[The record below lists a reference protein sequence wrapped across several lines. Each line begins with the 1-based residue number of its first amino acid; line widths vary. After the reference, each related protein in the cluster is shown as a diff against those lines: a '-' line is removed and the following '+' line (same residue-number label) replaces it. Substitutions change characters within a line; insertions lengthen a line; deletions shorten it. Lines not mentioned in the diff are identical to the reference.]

1 VQRKDVLY
9 TRFSTDMQRDECCE
23 DQEREVRKG
32 LALKGIDATNFMVV
46 HDRAASGTKNDRAQ
60 FEQLRAR
67 IQRGDIGILAVDD
80 QARVSR
86 ADDAYCFITDLVFSG
101 GRFISTGEGI
111 DTAQEGWELRVK
123 VMELH
128 NSTTIRELG
137 RRVRRGQLGRVLD
150 DGSAG
155 DYPFGYESYYLDPN
169 WIEASRRGPKPKKGV
184 RILEVEAGWVRQVF
198 AWFADEE
205 RSIGWIARELT
216 RHGVSKGNKAT
227 TPGWHHQQVHRM
239 LENQKYVGFWLWGAT
254 KTLRGSQGKT
264 KQVRVPDDQ
273 RIVRQRPALRI
284 IDQATWDKA
293 ERRLGELKRV
303 FGQRP
308 GQKPRG
314 PKVHHSQLYPQSLL
328 GGLLFCHSC
337 GARLWFQGGGGEAKF
352 NCPNHR
358 KGSCAMASLLSASK
372 AEATILGLVSELLSA
387 WPDWLQAATDA
398 MRHAVNEFADQ
409 IPKSL
414 QTDER
419 RLAELESQIEH
430 LVDQLAGGTAE
441 SPALR
446 RRLDKY
452 EQEFEVLRVR
462 VEEGRRARETAIEMP
477 DDGWIRTQLAELPPL
492 LVDDLDRTPRLL
504 RRLFGRVTAEAILA
518 PGKQRGF
525 MRLHLCVEPLKVLKE
540 ALQEKLPESVF
551 AAAGSEASVS
561 SIKYQLDLGKPTRF
575 DDLAPEI
582 VALRDQSV
590 TWPEIGRVTGVG
602 TGNAYNIWKRWSDA
616 QLTRSTD
623 RA

>member
-1 VQRKDVLY
+1 MQDKDVLY
-9 TRFSTDMQRDECCE
+9 TRFSTDMQRDESCE

-32 LALKGIDATNFMVV
+32 LALKGIDATNFEVV

-67 IQRGDIGILAVDD
+67 IQREEIGILAVDD
-80 QARVSR
+80 QARFSR

-111 DTAQEGWELRVK
+111 DTAEEGWELRVK

-155 DYPFGYESYYLDPN
+155 DYPFGYESYYVDPN
-169 WIEASRRGPKPKKGV
+169 WFETSRRGPKPKKGV
-184 RILEVEAGWVRQVF
+184 RIQEAKAHWVRQVF
-198 AWFADEE
+198 SWFANDGK
-205 RSIGWIARELT
+205 SIGGIARELT
-216 RHGVSKGNKAT
+216 RLGVAKGSKAT
-227 TPGWHHQQVHRM
+227 TEGWHHQQVHRM
-239 LENQKYVGFWLWGAT
+239 LENQKYIGLWHWGAT

-264 KQVRVPDDQ
+264 KQVRVPEDQ
-273 RIVRQRPALRI
+273 RVVRERPALRI
-284 IDQATWDKA
+284 IDQATWEKSQ
-293 ERRLGELKRV
+293 RRLSELKRV

-314 PKVHHSQLYPQSLL
+314 PKVHHSRLYPQSLL
-328 GGLLFCHSC
+328 GGLLLCHSC
-337 GARLWFQGGGGEAKF
+337 GARLWFQGGGGEARF

-358 KGSCAMASLLSASK
+358 KGSCAMASLVSASK
-372 AEATILGLVSELLSA
+372 AEEAILGLVSEMLSA
-387 WPDWLQAATDA
+387 WPDWLQASTDR

-419 RLAELESQIEH
+419 RLAELNSQIEH

-446 RRLDKY
+446 RRLDKN
-452 EQEFEVLRVR
+452 EQEAEVLRVR
-462 VEEGRRARETAIEMP
+462 LEEGRRARATAIEMP
-477 DDGWIRTQLAELPPL
+477 DDEWIRTQLAELPAL
-492 LVDDLDRTPRLL
+492 LADDLDRTSRLL

-518 PGKQRGF
+518 PGKKRGF
-525 MRLHLCVEPLKVLKE
+525 MRLHLSVEPLKVLEE
-540 ALQEKLPESVF
+540 ALKEKLPESVF
-551 AAAGSEASVS
+551 AAAESGASV
-561 SIKYQLDLGKPTRF
+561 L
-575 DDLAPEI
+575 
-582 VALRDQSV
+582 
-590 TWPEIGRVTGVG
+590 GRVPLGPG
-602 TGNAYNIWKRWSDA
+602 QADPLRRSSTGNRRTA
-616 QLTRSTD
+616 
-623 RA
+623 